1 MARIEVCKTT
11 DVAPGSTKRIN
22 FDERDPIGIYHLE
35 DGFHAIDDICSH
47 GGALLSMGEVE
58 NDAVICPFHG
68 GSFDIRTGIA
78 VGRPCIVPIN
88 TYAVTIVGDAVWIE
102 VPNGD

>member
-1 MARIEVCKTT
+1 MVRIEICKTT
-11 DVAPGSTKRIN
+11 DVARGSAKRIN
-22 FDERDPIGIYHLE
+22 FDKRDPIGIYHLE
-35 DGFHAIDDICSH
+35 DGFYAIDDICSH
-47 GGALLSMGEVE
+47 GGALLSMGRME
-58 NDAVICPFHG
+58 NNAVICPFHG

-78 VGRPCIVPIN
+78 IGRPCTVPVN